1 MKKIEMDTKKRSLVK
16 AVLWSALGLLIMTLV
31 GLAATGSAALGG
43 VMAAVNTV
51 IGLVMYVLYER
62 LWAGIKW
69 GRHV

>member
-1 MKKIEMDTKKRSLVK
+1 MDTKKRSLVK